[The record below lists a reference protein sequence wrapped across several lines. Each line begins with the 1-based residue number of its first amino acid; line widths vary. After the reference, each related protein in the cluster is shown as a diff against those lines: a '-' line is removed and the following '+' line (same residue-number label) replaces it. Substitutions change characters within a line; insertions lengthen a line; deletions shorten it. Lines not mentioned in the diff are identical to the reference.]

1 MQSTDK
7 FFTISQS
14 IWGNLIK
21 NKSLNLNDI
30 IDYLSQC
37 QRGLGCGDKHSVVD
51 SDRNSAK
58 RSTVNKQLYDVTNI
72 MRRYF
77 RAAGT

>member
-1 MQSTDK
+1 MCEAHAK
-7 FFTISQS
+7 
-14 IWGNLIK
+14 
-21 NKSLNLNDI
+21 DI
-30 IDYLSQC
+30 EKAMCHSRYL
-37 QRGLGCGDKHSVVD
+37 RDKHSVVD
-51 SDRNSAK
+51 SDKNSAK

>member
-1 MQSTDK
+1 MSE
-7 FFTISQS
+7 
-14 IWGNLIK
+14 
-21 NKSLNLNDI
+21 
-30 IDYLSQC
+30 
-37 QRGLGCGDKHSVVD
+37 GLGCGDKHSVVD
-51 SDRNSAK
+51 SDQNSAK

>member
-1 MQSTDK
+1 MYNVGYVIIINIKTN
-7 FFTISQS
+7 
-14 IWGNLIK
+14 NLLHLT
-21 NKSLNLNDI
+21 NTV
-30 IDYLSQC
+30 DYLSQC